1 MAQEAQF
8 AVDPDE
14 QLQTRPRFSLAEPEA
29 GLEAGGG
36 HVPDVLFAKV
46 GQASRL
52 PGWLRLEAWR
62 LGGKVVLCQARRLGL
77 LLGLQL
83 VNPLPVRRRR
93 L

>member
-14 QLQTRPRFSLAEPEA
+14 QLQTRPRFSLAEPGA

-52 PGWLRLEAWR
+52 PGWL
-62 LGGKVVLCQARRLGL
+62 
-77 LLGLQL
+77 
-83 VNPLPVRRRR
+83 
-93 L
+93 

>member
-1 MAQEAQF
+1 MAQEAQL

-14 QLQTRPRFSLAEPEA
+14 QLQTRPRFSLAEPGA

-52 PGWLRLEAWR
+52 PGWL
-62 LGGKVVLCQARRLGL
+62 
-77 LLGLQL
+77 
-83 VNPLPVRRRR
+83 
-93 L
+93 